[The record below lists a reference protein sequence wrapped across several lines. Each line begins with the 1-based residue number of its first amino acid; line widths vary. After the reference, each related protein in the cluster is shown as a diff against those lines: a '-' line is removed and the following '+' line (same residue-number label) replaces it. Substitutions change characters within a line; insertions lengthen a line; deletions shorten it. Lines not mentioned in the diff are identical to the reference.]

1 MLFWLTAW
9 RRKGCI
15 LLGGLEHVSGVL
27 RPPWVDGLLELRSMT
42 NKKILLSLW
51 TNSYIYQ
58 IPSPLTA
65 ISRKKE
71 ATLDWKLQSG
81 IPSTGSQAIPS
92 EKTETKPV
100 KLQKL
105 LRQGSVLQ
113 STCTE
118 FHPVALSA
126 LTRKI
131 ERMRFSSFAS
141 NDGYFGGASKL
152 NPSSSRELDMHSLLN
167 FRKYINQAYYLV
179 GENCVFLVT
188 LKVPKLIHLPSQF
201 RFM

>member
-1 MLFWLTAW
+1 MFEHASGNVSCYYGVSNLNFTKYMLFWLTAW

-15 LLGGLEHVSGVL
+15 LPGGLEHVSGVL
-27 RPPWVDGLLELRSMT
+27 RHPWVDGLLELRSMT
-42 NKKILLSLW
+42 SKKILLSLW

-126 LTRKI
+126 LWR
-131 ERMRFSSFAS
+131 RFFLFLWV
-141 NDGYFGGASKL
+141 FGGRWDSQNRAS
-152 NPSSSRELDMHSLLN
+152 
-167 FRKYINQAYYLV
+167 AYFFT
-179 GENCVFLVT
+179 C
-188 LKVPKLIHLPSQF
+188 K
-201 RFM
+201 